1 MTPSPVH
8 YIPIITTCVALVFA
22 VVIFR
27 RFEQRGGMHLLWWGV
42 GMLTYAAGTI
52 TESSTTLFGWHESV
66 FRAWYITGA
75 LLGGAPLAQ
84 GTVYLL
90 LPRKVANRLSVALI
104 AAITFGAICVLLSP
118 VDLALVEPYRL
129 SGKVLVWRWV
139 RLISPFINLYA
150 LVFLM
155 GGAILSAIRYAR
167 QTETRQRALA
177 NVFIAVGALLP
188 GIGGTFTRLG
198 HVEVLYVTELIGL
211 ACIAVGYR
219 LSVGPALAQPGL
231 RERSAPVPQA

>member
-1 MTPSPVH
+1 MGRGYADLRRRHH
-8 YIPIITTCVALVFA
+8 YRV
-22 VVIFR
+22 R
-27 RFEQRGGMHLLWWGV
+27 
-42 GMLTYAAGTI
+42 
-52 TESSTTLFGWHESV
+52 TTLFGWHEPV

-90 LPRKVANRLSVALI
+90 LPATDRRPASRSRSITAIVVG
-104 AAITFGAICVLLSP
+104 AAACCSRRWTS
-118 VDLALVEPYRL
+118 ALVEPYRL

-139 RLISPFINLYA
+139 RFISPFINLYA
-150 LVFLM
+150 LSFLM
-155 GGAILSAIRYAR
+155 GGAILSAVRYAR
-167 QTETRQRALA
+167 QTETRHRALA

-198 HVEVLYVTELIGL
+198 HVEVLYVTELLGL

-219 LSVGPALAQPGL
+219 FSVGPALAQPGL
-231 RERSAPVPQA
+231 RNRIAPVPQA

>member
-1 MTPSPVH
+1 
-8 YIPIITTCVALVFA
+8 
-22 VVIFR
+22 
-27 RFEQRGGMHLLWWGV
+27 
-42 GMLTYAAGTI
+42 
-52 TESSTTLFGWHESV
+52 
-66 FRAWYITGA
+66 
-75 LLGGAPLAQ
+75 
-84 GTVYLL
+84 
-90 LPRKVANRLSVALI
+90 
-104 AAITFGAICVLLSP
+104 VLLSP
-118 VDLALVEPYRL
+118 IDLTLVEPYRL

-150 LVFLM
+150 LAFLM
-155 GGAILSAIRYAR
+155 GGAILSAVRYAR

-231 RERSAPVPQA
+231 RDRTAPVPQA